1 MNIFIFLVV
10 MTAFTGAGIN
20 FMIKNLLYIC
30 QPSEV
35 LIFSGAKR
43 RLAGGRVVS
52 YRLVKGGKSLR
63 TPLFEKAFR
72 MDLTNTIIELKIAN
86 AYSKGGV
93 PLFVE
98 GIANIKIA
106 GEEPIIHNAIER
118 LLDKNRKEIE
128 QIARETLEG
137 NLRGVLASLTP
148 QQVNEDKMAFA
159 QSLLDEASDDLERLG
174 LTLDNLQI
182 QNISDEVSY
191 LNSIGRQQQAELQRD
206 ARIAEAQNRSAAI
219 VKSAENERNT
229 KLRQLE
235 SETAIVQSKAEQRI
249 QDALT
254 KREALVA
261 EAESIVE
268 SEIARTEAE
277 IGVQEARIKQV
288 EQQLQADVIA
298 PAEAACKRML
308 SEARGNA
315 AQIIEDGKARAEGIR
330 ALAKSWTGGGSTA
343 RQVFLFQK
351 LDMLLKTLVSTV
363 PKVEV
368 QNVTLVDTKGGN
380 LGTQFVAFSEQLRQT
395 TGLDLPGAVNRLGKP
410 SSVPSPRKGQVSA
423 APSVVASPSTA
434 TIVSPPPSRTSV
446 PSPTVSSAPVSSS
459 PMPPPAPVVEIPQ
472 RAGEFEDDFISDFD
486 DFESLDLPLDV
497 SILESTPVPQ
507 APPIESTPTN
517 IDRLHRRIEDLLDR
531 LVLSGATI
539 PQAENS
545 LQATIRQDRDLKK
558 QLKKALKAGGREAL
572 EQIVNHPLI
581 RISGAAIEAWI
592 DDGSE

>member
-1 MNIFIFLVV
+1 
-10 MTAFTGAGIN
+10 
-20 FMIKNLLYIC
+20 
-30 QPSEV
+30 
-35 LIFSGAKR
+35 
-43 RLAGGRVVS
+43 
-52 YRLVKGGKSLR
+52 
-63 TPLFEKAFR
+63 
-72 MDLTNTIIELKIAN
+72 
-86 AYSKGGV
+86 
-93 PLFVE
+93 
-98 GIANIKIA
+98 
-106 GEEPIIHNAIER
+106 
-118 LLDKNRKEIE
+118 
-128 QIARETLEG
+128 
-137 NLRGVLASLTP
+137 
-148 QQVNEDKMAFA
+148 
-159 QSLLDEASDDLERLG
+159 
-174 LTLDNLQI
+174 
-182 QNISDEVSY
+182 
-191 LNSIGRQQQAELQRD
+191 
-206 ARIAEAQNRSAAI
+206 
-219 VKSAENERNT
+219 
-229 KLRQLE
+229 LE

-380 LGTQFVAFSEQLRQT
+380 LGTQFVALSEQLRQT

-410 SSVPSPRKGQVSA
+410 SSVPSSRKGQVSA
-423 APSVVASPSTA
+423 APSVVTSSVASPSTA
-434 TIVSPPPSRTSV
+434 TIVSPPPSGS
-446 PSPTVSSAPVSSS
+446 SVSS
-459 PMPPPAPVVEIPQ
+459 PAPVVEATA
-472 RAGEFEDDFISDFD
+472 RAEAFEDDFINDFD
-486 DFESLDLPLDV
+486 DFESLDLPIDMP
-497 SILESTPVPQ
+497 ILESSPVLQ

-539 PQAENS
+539 SQAESS

-592 DDGSE
+592 DDEPK

>member
-1 MNIFIFLVV
+1 MNTFIFLVII
-10 MTAFTGAGIN
+10 TSFTGAGIN

-43 RLAGGRVVS
+43 RLSNGRVVS

-72 MDLTNTIIELKIAN
+72 MDLTNTIIELKVSN

-93 PLFVE
+93 PLSVE

-118 LLDKNRKEIE
+118 LLDKNRHQIE

-159 QSLLDEASDDLERLG
+159 RSLLEEASEDLEKLG

-182 QNISDEVSY
+182 QNIWDEVGY
-191 LNSIGRQQQAELQRD
+191 LDSIGRQQQAELQRD
-206 ARIAEAQNRSAAI
+206 ARIAEAQNRSESI
-219 VKSAENERNT
+219 VKAAENERNT
-229 KLRQLE
+229 KLKQLE
-235 SETAIVQSKAEQRI
+235 SQTAIVQSKAEQRI

-254 KREALVA
+254 KREAMVA

-268 SEIARTEAE
+268 AEIARTEAE
-277 IGVQEARIKQV
+277 IGVQQARIKQV
-288 EQQLQADVIA
+288 QQQLQADVIA

-315 AQIIEDGKARAEGIR
+315 AKIIEEGKARAGGIR
-330 ALAKSWTGGGSTA
+330 ELAKSWTGSGSTA

-351 LDMLLKTLVSTV
+351 LDLLIKTLVSTV
-363 PKVEV
+363 PTVEV

-380 LGTQFVAFSEQLRQT
+380 LGTQLAAFSEQMRQT
-395 TGLDLPGAVNRLGKP
+395 TGLDLPGAVNRLAKP
-410 SSVPSPRKGQVSA
+410 SANPQPPSQTQPSPAPRSA
-423 APSVVASPSTA
+423 KPVVQ
-434 TIVSPPPSRTSV
+434 
-446 PSPTVSSAPVSSS
+446 
-459 PMPPPAPVVEIPQ
+459 PPAPKAAE
-472 RAGEFEDDFISDFD
+472 
-486 DFESLDLPLDV
+486 LPKPEEPEV
-497 SILESTPVPQ
+497 
-507 APPIESTPTN
+507 
-517 IDRLHRRIEDLLDR
+517 
-531 LVLSGATI
+531 
-539 PQAENS
+539 
-545 LQATIRQDRDLKK
+545 
-558 QLKKALKAGGREAL
+558 
-572 EQIVNHPLI
+572 
-581 RISGAAIEAWI
+581 
-592 DDGSE
+592 